1 MKHAFNYCIAILAI
15 TFLSIGQVWG
25 VGTAIASLNFNGPTS
40 LPSGYTY
47 SSSNSP
53 SIATT
58 DSKSCV
64 LLGSSGGSAPTF
76 SATNSSAPTG
86 GSRWMAFQ
94 PNVDCT
100 VTFKVR
106 TSSNSSR
113 TLYLLDKDHNTTSNY
128 VSSFAF
134 PSRNTWYETWSVD
147 LTAGTWYAIMA
158 NGSNCFINSMQFVS
172 NALPVIP
179 DDPTGTYHTYT
190 VDNSS
195 IFPNPER
202 GFIEQ
207 LEAHINTGS
216 ANRYCVKG
224 NEWYFEQTST
234 NTPNERLVLVLYY
247 LDNFKS
253 SNLPTEIINAFDE
266 DMQVLRNY
274 GFKCILRY
282 AYCQT
287 DNVDATKAQ
296 VLAHINQLKNKWA
309 ANKDVIYCF
318 QAGFI
323 GQWGE
328 WYYTSHFT
336 DGTSNMTSDRREIV
350 DALLAALPSD
360 VYIQLRTP
368 FQKTQYLSDA
378 TPISSSNAFN
388 GSTKSRL
395 GHHNDA
401 YLNGATNS
409 GTYSSV
415 SDTTTQKPYVATET
429 LYVPIGGET
438 NIESSSAAST
448 YATREKTIA
457 ESSRLHYTFLKGGD
471 WPSQVMTPWHSDGTY
486 DELNRKLGYRY
497 QLLNASYT
505 NTANVGGTMHV
516 HMNIK
521 NVGFA
526 PLYNERHA
534 HIILTNA
541 SNTYSIQM
549 TTDPRRWSPNGV
561 ITEIIEDL
569 ALPAG
574 IVPGTYNIYLSLP
587 DNHGS
592 LASDPK
598 YAVRFANT
606 GIWDSTHGWN
616 NLNATITVSAG
627 STPTL
632 SVSPSSVNFGDKT
645 ISTTHTNT
653 ITVNGSN
660 LSANATVSSN
670 NAQLTVSPSTIT
682 PAQAS
687 SGQTVTL
694 SLTPTATGSGS
705 ATVTIASS
713 GATTKTVTVT
723 WNGVAPASPTLTVS
737 PSSVNFGDKTIS
749 TTHTNTITVNGSN
762 LSANATVSSNNAQL
776 TVSPSTI
783 TPAQASSGQ
792 TVTLSLTP
800 TATGSGSATVTIASS
815 GATTKT
821 VTVTWNGVTSAP
833 SVVDIPGTVNKGNRS
848 AVSADTWWTTDN
860 DYFDYGSTH
869 GSGSRWIE
877 WTVNIL
883 AAGKYTVTED
893 FYSTYTTFWLGH
905 QWKLDLLDGGT
916 PVSSFTTTAVWE
928 EHGPRTEGTKW
939 DLSGITPGVYTLRVT
954 NPLDGA
960 QPKLKSLTLDYD
972 GEIIPTIPVVPAD
985 PSGTSRT
992 YTADNT
998 TIFPNPERG
1007 FLTMVEGHLSTSD
1020 KYAVNTTSHKS
1031 YIDTHVAAD
1040 NLSLILVEYYLEN
1053 YKTSNT
1059 IPSDVLNAFDEDMAV
1074 LRSKGLKAI
1083 VRFAYTDSDEGDIG
1097 HDAALSYVQKHIAQY
1112 KQHWQDN
1119 ADVIFVFQMGI
1130 VGSWGEWYYTEHF
1143 GNQSSHMNANRIA
1156 LVDTMMKAT
1165 PQDRCVQIRTPLFKT
1180 EYLASKG
1187 LSTAPISY
1195 SEAYNGSIK
1204 SRIGHHNDA
1213 FLYNADNMGTYSDT
1227 SVQKPYISRETFYVP
1242 IGGESDITDSD
1253 QADEQ
1258 ASPEA
1263 TIAEMSYLHWT
1274 FIQSGYSTVVT
1285 NKWRANG
1292 TFDELNRRLGY
1303 RYQLVNGTYTN
1314 SSTVGGKMKVY
1325 MNIRN
1330 VGFAPL
1336 YNKRYAY
1343 IILTNASNTYSI
1355 KMDTDPR
1362 RWRPNGVVTEIGEE
1376 LDLPDG
1382 IVPGTYNLYLS
1393 LPDYYGSLASD
1404 PRYSIRFA
1412 NTGIWDSTHGWNNL
1426 NATITVSAGSTPT
1439 LSVSPTAVNFGDKTI
1454 STTHTNTITVTG
1466 TSLSANA
1473 TVSSNNA
1480 QLTVSPATI
1489 TPAQALAGQT
1499 VTLSLTPTAT
1509 GSGSATVTIASS
1521 GATTKTVTVT
1531 WNGVAA
1537 PSVVDLPGT
1546 VNKGNVSTYSG
1557 DMTWS
1562 GASNEYFDYGT
1573 GDAPNLDRWAEWN
1586 VRLNTSGEYTVAVEV
1601 SFPAAPDGYQWQLQL
1616 LDGGDNVISTYE
1628 SAQEWGE
1635 YEKTYTEK
1643 WNLTSVP
1650 TGVYRLRVKNMYSY
1664 AQPKL
1669 KSLTLSMPVVS
1680 TYTVSYNA
1688 GSGAGIT
1695 GSHAND
1701 TKTHDVALTLPGVVF
1716 SRTGYTQTGWS
1727 TSNGGAQ
1734 THALGGSYTTNADQ
1748 TFYPVW
1754 TANNYNLTWNLGGGT
1769 TTSAGTGIASGVSSN
1784 TTSSVAYGTSL
1795 TAPTVTKTGYN
1806 FNVWSPSVA
1815 STMPATAT
1823 TYTATWTVKT
1833 TTITINANTANHGST
1848 TPGTVTATWGSVLPS
1863 FAAASGES
1871 GYTLRGYY
1879 TAPTDGTK
1887 VINVDGTLVRN
1898 TAYATDESTPK
1909 WKYESSSLTL
1919 YAQYDA
1925 PTYVVF
1931 DNNNGT
1937 GNHNWSVAANWQGG
1951 ALPTALQTARIIEP
1965 CIVNIT
1971 TAVAKN
1977 VLIATGS
1984 YNGHLTIA
1992 PTGGLV
1998 VTEKIQKAVNGNYAS
2013 PTAITASDLTIQSSS
2028 TGQGALVLGTEDGT
2042 AQATVQMYSKAY
2054 IDTHKH
2060 WQYMGIPYSN
2070 TPEAQSLFTGGYM
2083 YRWDETTAAGWN
2095 TVSNTTALQPFVGYC
2110 LSQPAA
2116 KTYEWTGTL
2125 CASSNRNLTVSY
2137 SAQAGANLFAN
2148 SWTAPIE
2155 IANFENGDFSN
2166 AGIDKVIYIFN
2177 TGSRAEYDAI
2187 GGEANTGSSPGQFF
2201 AIPVHAAPYA
2211 AGLPTVIPPM
2221 QGFQIMTTV
2230 AGTLTLDYARLT
2242 APYGAGLNTQP
2253 LKAPKSEERPDV
2265 LRLTV
2270 YGQSGQSSSDRFYLL
2285 TRSDCSEN
2293 YDNGWDGKKMLA
2305 NDLVALYSVS
2315 AGGDMAVDTRSQMAG
2330 TNLTFVAGVDSAYTM
2345 EFYYTGSQTLYLF
2358 DQEANTYTQLTDGAT
2373 YTFDAV
2379 PYATSMRFHIVAE
2392 KGSTTDLEGSG
2403 EWKVESEKFIQ
2414 NGHLYLRRN
2423 GLLFDATGKRQ

>member
-1 MKHAFNYCIAILAI
+1 MRKEHHMKHAFNHRIANCIAVLAMLV
-15 TFLSIGQVWG
+15 FSINAWG
-25 VGTAIASLNFNGPTS
+25 VGTAIASLNFNSPTS

-64 LLGSSGGSAPTF
+64 TFGGAGTAPTF

-106 TSSNSSR
+106 AGNSGR
-113 TLYLLDKDHNTTSNY
+113 TLYLLDKDHNTTSNC

-134 PSRNTWYETWSVD
+134 PAKNTWYETWSVD
-147 LTAGTWYAIMA
+147 LTAGTWYAIIA
-158 NGSNCFINSMQFVS
+158 NNSNCYITSMQFVS
-172 NALPVIP
+172 NALPEIP
-179 DDPTGTYHTYT
+179 ADPTGTYHTYT
-190 VDNSS
+190 VDNST

-266 DMQVLRNY
+266 DMQVLRDY

-336 DGTSNMTSDRREIV
+336 DGTSNMTSDRREVV

-415 SDTTTQKPYVATET
+415 SDTTTQKPYIATET

-486 DELNRKLGYRY
+486 DELNKKLGYRY

-534 HIILTNA
+534 YIILTNA

-616 NLNATITVSAG
+616 NLNASITVSAG
-627 STPTL
+627 ATPTL
-632 SVSPSSVNFGDKT
+632 SVSPTAVNFGDKT

-653 ITVNGSN
+653 ITVSGSN

-694 SLTPTATGSGS
+694 SLTPTAAGSGS

-723 WNGVAPASPTLTVS
+723 WNGT
-737 PSSVNFGDKTIS
+737 
-749 TTHTNTITVNGSN
+749 
-762 LSANATVSSNNAQL
+762 
-776 TVSPSTI
+776 
-783 TPAQASSGQ
+783 
-792 TVTLSLTP
+792 
-800 TATGSGSATVTIASS
+800 
-815 GATTKT
+815 
-821 VTVTWNGVTSAP
+821 TSA
-833 SVVDIPGTVNKGNRS
+833 STVVDLPGTVDKSNYS
-848 AVSADTWWTTDN
+848 TVSDNTWWTTN
-860 DYFDYGSTH
+860 NNYYEFKG
-869 GSGSRWIE
+869 GSGNYTSRYIE
-877 WTVNIL
+877 WEVNVAITGDYL
-883 AAGKYTVTED
+883 ISEEYYCGTEGQGWE
-893 FYSTYTTFWLGH
+893 F
-905 QWKLDLLDGGT
+905 KLFDTSHNLLDTYNTGSLERLQNTYATTSVGKWHLPAGNYIIRVRNVREWAEPKIKSIT
-916 PVSSFTTTAVWE
+916 FT
-928 EHGPRTEGTKW
+928 
-939 DLSGITPGVYTLRVT
+939 
-954 NPLDGA
+954 
-960 QPKLKSLTLDYD
+960 YD
-972 GEIIPTIPVVPAD
+972 GEILPVEPFLDPDPA
-985 PSGTSRT
+985 GTVVN
-992 YTADNT
+992 YTADNS
-998 TIFPNPERG
+998 TIFRNPERG
-1007 FLTMVEGHLSTSD
+1007 FLTMLERKDVSTS
-1020 KYAVNTTSHKS
+1020 KNHAVVGKETYLTNHRNN
-1031 YIDTHVAAD
+1031 D
-1040 NLSLILVEYYLEN
+1040 NGTLILVLYYLNN
-1053 YKTSNT
+1053 YKNT
-1059 IPSDVLNAFDEDMAV
+1059 ATLPAEVLQGFDEDMEV
-1074 LRSKGLKAI
+1074 LRNYGMKAI
-1083 VRFAYTDSDEGDIG
+1083 VRFAYTYEEVGSDPDKTAV
-1097 HDAALSYVQKHIAQY
+1097 DAPLNIIEQHIAQY
-1112 KQHWQDN
+1112 KSHWEAN
-1119 ADVIFVFQMGI
+1119 TDVIFVFQMGMI
-1130 VGSWGEWYYTEHF
+1130 GCYGEWYYTSNF
-1143 GNQSSHMNANRIA
+1143 GNQQSGMNANRIA

-1165 PQDRCVQIRTPLFKT
+1165 PQNRCVQIRTPRFKT
-1180 EYLASKG
+1180 EYLTNKG
-1187 LSTAPISY
+1187 LSLTPILY
-1195 SEAYNGSIK
+1195 GDAYDGSIK
-1204 SRIGHHNDA
+1204 SRLGHHNDA
-1213 FLYNADNMGTYSDT
+1213 FLYHYDNMGTYNDT
-1227 SVQKPYISRETFYVP
+1227 AVQKPYISRETFYVP
-1242 IGGESDITDSD
+1242 IGGESDITDFD
-1253 QADEQ
+1253 QATEE
-1258 ASPEA
+1258 ASYAE
-1263 TIAEMSYLHWT
+1263 TIHEMSYLHWT

-1285 NKWRANG
+1285 NMWRGNG

-1303 RYQLVNGTYTN
+1303 RYQLVNGTYSNTA
-1314 SSTVGGKMKVY
+1314 TVDGTMRVY

-1330 VGFAPL
+1330 TGFAPL
-1336 YNKRYAY
+1336 YNERHAY
-1343 IILTNASNTYSI
+1343 IVLKSGSNIYPIQLTSNAA
-1355 KMDTDPR
+1355 DPR
-1362 RWRPNGVVTEIGEE
+1362 RWRPNGAVTTIGEE
-1376 LDLPDG
+1376 LSLAG
-1382 IVPGTYNLYLS
+1382 IPAGTYNLYLY
-1393 LPDYYGSLASD
+1393 LPDAYSSLANRSNKTD
-1404 PRYSIRFA
+1404 YAIRFA
-1412 NTGIWDSTHGWNNL
+1412 NTGVWDSATGMNNL
-1426 NATITVSAGSTPT
+1426 NATITISAP
-1439 LSVSPTAVNFGDKTI
+1439 
-1454 STTHTNTITVTG
+1454 
-1466 TSLSANA
+1466 
-1473 TVSSNNA
+1473 
-1480 QLTVSPATI
+1480 
-1489 TPAQALAGQT
+1489 
-1499 VTLSLTPTAT
+1499 
-1509 GSGSATVTIASS
+1509 
-1521 GATTKTVTVT
+1521 
-1531 WNGVAA
+1531 AA
-1537 PSVVDLPGT
+1537 PAVDLPGT

-1562 GASNEYFDYGT
+1562 GASNEYFDFGPT
-1573 GDAPNLDRWAEWN
+1573 DASNLDRWAEWN
-1586 VRLNTSGEYTVAVEV
+1586 VRLTSQGEYTVAVEV
-1601 SFPAAPDGYQWQLQL
+1601 SFPAAPNGYQWQLQL
-1616 LDGGDNVISTYE
+1616 LDGGNNVISTYE
-1628 SAQEWGE
+1628 SVQEWGK

-1650 TGVYRLRVKNMYSY
+1650 TGVYRLRVKNIFGY

-1669 KSLTLSMPVVS
+1669 KSITLSLPVVS

-1701 TKTHDVALTLPGVVF
+1701 TKTHDVALTLPGETF
-1716 SRTGYTQTGWS
+1716 HRTGYTQTGWS

-1754 TANNYNLTWNLGGGT
+1754 T
-1769 TTSAGTGIASGVSSN
+1769 
-1784 TTSSVAYGTSL
+1784 
-1795 TAPTVTKTGYN
+1795 
-1806 FNVWSPSVA
+1806 
-1815 STMPATAT
+1815 
-1823 TYTATWTVKT
+1823 VKT

-1848 TPGTVTATWGSVLPS
+1848 TPGTVTATWGSALPS
-1863 FAAASGES
+1863 FTAASGAS

-1879 TAPTDGTK
+1879 TAPTDGIK
-1887 VINVDGTLVRN
+1887 VINIDGTLVAS
-1898 TAYATDESTPK
+1898 TTYADGSGK
-1909 WKYESSSLTL
+1909 WKYEGATLTL

-1937 GNHNWSVAANWQGG
+1937 GDGNWSTATNWQGG
-1951 ALPTALQTARIIEP
+1951 ALPTALQTARIIQP
-1965 CIVNIT
+1965 CTVDVNT
-1971 TAVAKN
+1971 CVAKN

-1984 YNGHLTIA
+1984 TYNGHLTIA

-1998 VTEKIQKAVNGNYAS
+1998 VTEKIQKAVNGDYAS
-2013 PTAITASDLTIQSSS
+2013 PTAITASDLTIQASSA
-2028 TGQGALVLGTEDGT
+2028 GQGALVLGTEDGSS
-2042 AQATVQMYSKAY
+2042 QATVQMYSKAY

-2060 WQYMGIPYSN
+2060 WQYMGVPFSN
-2070 TPEAQSLFTGGYM
+2070 TPEAQSLFSGGYM
-2083 YRWDETTAAGWN
+2083 YRWNETTSAGWN
-2095 TVSNTTALQPFVGYC
+2095 TVSNTTTLQPFVGYC

-2125 CASSNRNLTVSY
+2125 CASTNKPLTVSY
-2137 SAQAGANLFAN
+2137 TSDGQLGANLFAN

-2211 AGLPTVIPPM
+2211 VGLPTVIPPM

-2293 YDNGWDGKKMLA
+2293 YDNGWDGKKILA
-2305 NDLVALYSVS
+2305 NGLVALYSVG
-2315 AGGDMAVDTRSQMAG
+2315 AGGDLAVDTRSQMAG

-2358 DQEANTYTQLTDGAT
+2358 DQEAKTYTQLTDGAS
-2373 YTFDAV
+2373 YTFDAM
-2379 PYATSMRFHIVAE
+2379 PYVTSARFRIVSE
-2392 KGSTTDLEGSG
+2392 KGSTTDLEESQ
-2403 EWKVESEKFIQ
+2403 ESRVKSEKFIQ
-2414 NGHLYLRRN
+2414 NGHLYLRCN
-2423 GLLFDATGKRQ
+2423 GQLYDATGKRQ